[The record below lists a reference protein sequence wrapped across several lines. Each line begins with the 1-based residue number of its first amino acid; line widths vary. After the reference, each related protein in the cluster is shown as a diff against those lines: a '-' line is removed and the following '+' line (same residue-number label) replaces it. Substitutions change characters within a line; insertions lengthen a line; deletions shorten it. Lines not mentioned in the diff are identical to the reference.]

1 MDVFDPVLGNGCC
14 TPGAKGITWHPIK
27 TATNGQLAL
36 GMTRWIIENK
46 AYNAD
51 YLGFTN
57 YKAAVAGGFASYTG
71 ATFLVIDDES
81 SANNGKLMTAA
92 DAGLTEP
99 EADPAAKTKPTY
111 YVVMDAEKNEA
122 ALNTDAER
130 GLIDFEGEVGTAHQ
144 GLHDPLPLGQ
154 RFPRTHHWAVAESAR
169 RAARNDRRRCA
180 RVHLPRREGRDDGP
194 RLDRCR
200 QRREL
205 HGRLHL
211 LERSHRLEPDARRH
225 GCPPHRSRYHRRRQA
240 IQAFHHRGQT
250 DARRWEEPARTS
262 AARSAYGRRPTKY
275 KKHIAAGRKDPKPLL
290 PWFSHTGVSDNQA
303 LISALCKYPY
313 QAKIVMSWMT
323 NTLQATSGL
332 LRDSVLERMK
342 DTSIIPLHIACDV
355 VIGEHAQYAD
365 YIVPDTNP
373 FESFGVVTNE
383 GFFKSKGNSV
393 RWPAKTPE
401 TIEISGGRHA
411 SFEAFC
417 CDVAK
422 VCDMPGFGDNA
433 VTDVDGKTWP
443 LNDACDFFLKAVANL
458 AYDTTPVDDVAAE
471 DMKLQALDNLP
482 EAWKNAVSEEEW
494 PKVLNVLSR
503 GGRFWPMED
512 CIGKNGAIKYATDN
526 LTHFYSNRKATD
538 TNPYTGEK
546 LSGTL
551 TNDPERFADNSR
563 SRPLPLEE
571 YPFRS
576 TNYKPRFRSISF
588 LANSPIMRDLCDHN
602 YLELNRDDA
611 KALGIKDGDTIKI
624 TNPSGDVME
633 GEAMVRGGIAEG
645 TFGVAYGYGHR
656 AYGAQDVTI
665 EGEETRKGD
674 PAIGSGIH
682 LQTMLD
688 PTISEIYPLADPE
701 GTSPGRSGGMY
712 KIEKA

>member
-46 AYNAD
+46 SYNAD

-71 ATFLVIDDES
+71 ATFLVIADES

-130 GLIDFEGEVGTAHQ
+130 GLIDFEGEVNGIKVRSAFLYLKDSAFSNTMDEYAEICGVPRETIEDVAREFTSHGVKAATTGLGSTAASNGVSSMAAYTFLNALIGSNQ
-144 GLHDPLPLGQ
+144 MLGGM
-154 RFPRTHHWAVAESAR
+154 VSR
-169 RAARNDRRRCA
+169 RVGAATTA
-180 RVHLPRREGRDDGP
+180 DGK
-194 RLDRCR
+194 
-200 QRREL
+200 
-205 HGRLHL
+205 
-211 LERSHRLEPDARRH
+211 
-225 GCPPHRSRYHRRRQA
+225 RYKLSTIA
-240 IQAFHHRGQT
+240 GKPALT
-250 DARRWEEPARTS
+250 DAKNCQNIGRTK
-262 AARSAYGRRPTKY
+262 RIWKKTDEY
-275 KKHIAAGRKDPKPLL
+275 KNRVAAGETDPKPLL

-458 AYDTTPVDDVAAE
+458 AYDATPVDDVASE

-512 CIGKNGAIKYATDN
+512 CIGKNGAIKYATEN

-538 TNPYTGEK
+538 ANPYTGEK

-551 TNDPERFADNSR
+551 TNDPERFADNSTLEDHY
-563 SRPLPLEE
+563 SREE

-656 AYGAQDVTI
+656 AYGAQDVAI

-674 PAIGSGIH
+674 PAIGAGIH